1 MEWKDL
7 LLILVGSVT
16 GFINTVAGGGT
27 VIIMPF
33 LIMYMG
39 LPASVANGT
48 NRIGVFTQTIFSA
61 WGFKSKGLS
70 PFVLGVKKSIL
81 LGLTAGLGAFIG
93 SKIAIEIPEPLYN
106 RILSIVMVLVLIL
119 TLWKP
124 KAPQAFLENKQKGYV
139 LALIA
144 LFFVGM
150 YAGFIQAGTGLF
162 LILSLSYFCNL
173 SLVQSNA
180 IKTLIVF
187 IFSIGTIAVFA
198 YHNKIDYYYGVLL
211 GIGNGLGGWIASR
224 WSVKKDD
231 RFIQVFMVITVC
243 LMAVKLWYFDSHI

>member
-7 LLILVGSVT
+7 LLILVGSIT
-16 GFINTVAGGGT
+16 GFINTIAGGGT

-33 LIMYMG
+33 LILFMG
-39 LPASVANGT
+39 LPPSVANGT

-61 WGFKSKGLS
+61 WGFKSKGQT

-81 LGLTAGLGAFIG
+81 LGITAFLGAIIG
-93 SKIAIEIPEPLYN
+93 SKLAIEIPDRLYN
-106 RILSIVMVLVLIL
+106 RILSIVMVLVLVLI
-119 TLWKP
+119 LWKP
-124 KAPQAFLENKQKGYV
+124 KAPQAFLENKKRGYF
-139 LALIA
+139 LALVA

-150 YAGFIQAGTGLF
+150 YAGFIQAGTGLL

-187 IFSIGTIAVFA
+187 IFSIGTIAIFA
-198 YHNKIDYYYGVLL
+198 YNHKIDYYYGVLL
-211 GIGNGLGGWIASR
+211 GIGNGLGGWVASR
-224 WSVKKDD
+224 WSVKKGD
-231 RFIQVFMVITVC
+231 RFIQIFMIVAVC
-243 LMAVKLWYFDSHI
+243 LMAFKLWVL